1 MKITT
6 IITLITTLFLSV
18 LDAKLTIISSIA
30 PQQAFIQEIAG
41 DNADVILMVPQGTSP
56 HTYEPKPSQMKAIS
70 KADAYFKIGVE
81 FEDVWMEKFK
91 TQNPSM
97 KTVDIT
103 EGITKLQM
111 DKHHHHDDEDKEENS
126 TNKPDPHVWTSAKN
140 IKIMG
145 DNIADA
151 LVALDPKHA
160 SQYRQSQ
167 QKFAQKADKLQA
179 SLEKVLTKDYH
190 FMVFHP
196 EWGYL
201 AHDFNLHQMPIEAE
215 GKSIK
220 PKTMISLIN
229 QAKDQN
235 VTVIFT
241 SPAFSDQIAK
251 QMAHELNIKVQ
262 PASTLKK
269 EWYNNILNVAN
280 LIAKQR

>member
-1 MKITT
+1 MKLSTLIKLTT
-6 IITLITTLFLSV
+6 ILLVST

-70 KADAYFKIGVE
+70 NADAYFKIGVE
-81 FEDVWMEKFK
+81 FEDTWMEKFK

-97 KTVDIT
+97 KIVDT
-103 EGITKLQM
+103 TKGITKLQM
-111 DKHHHHDDEDKEENS
+111 DKHHHHHNESKEENS

-151 LVALDPKHA
+151 LVVLDPKHA

-167 QKFAQKADKLQA
+167 QKFAQKANKLQV

-201 AHDFNLHQMPIEAE
+201 ADDFNLHQMPIELE
-215 GKSIK
+215 GKSIN
-220 PKTMISLIN
+220 PKAMISLIKE
-229 QAKDQN
+229 AKEQN

-241 SPAFSDQIAK
+241 SPAFSDQAAK
-251 QMAHELNIKVQ
+251 QIAHELNITVQ
-262 PASTLKK
+262 SVSTLEKD
-269 EWYNNILNVAN
+269 WYNNILDVAN

>member
-1 MKITT
+1 MKLSTLIKLTT
-6 IITLITTLFLSV
+6 ILLVST

-70 KADAYFKIGVE
+70 NADAYFKIGVE
-81 FEDVWMEKFK
+81 FEDTWMEKFK

-97 KTVDIT
+97 KIVDT
-103 EGITKLQM
+103 TKGITKLQM
-111 DKHHHHDDEDKEENS
+111 DKHHHHHNESKEENS

-151 LVALDPKHA
+151 LVVLDPKHA

-167 QKFAQKADKLQA
+167 QKFAQKANKLQV

-201 AHDFNLHQMPIEAE
+201 ADDFNLHQMPIELE
-215 GKSIK
+215 GKSIN
-220 PKTMISLIN
+220 PKAMISLIKE
-229 QAKDQN
+229 AKEQN

-241 SPAFSDQIAK
+241 SPAFSDQAAK
-251 QMAHELNIKVQ
+251 QIAHELNITVQ
-262 PASTLKK
+262 SVSTLKK
-269 EWYNNILNVAN
+269 DWYNNILDVAN

>member
-1 MKITT
+1 MKLSTLIKLTT
-6 IITLITTLFLSV
+6 ILLVST

-70 KADAYFKIGVE
+70 NADAYFKIGVE
-81 FEDVWMEKFK
+81 FEDAWMDKFK

-97 KTVDIT
+97 KIVDVAA
-103 EGITKLQM
+103 GILRLQM
-111 DKHHHHDDEDKEENS
+111 DKHHHHNDKKREENS
-126 TNKPDPHVWTSAKN
+126 THKPDPHIWTSAKN
-140 IKIMG
+140 IKITG
-145 DNIADA
+145 DNITDA
-151 LVALDPKHA
+151 LITLDPKHA
-160 SQYRQSQ
+160 SEYRQSQ
-167 QKFAQKADKLQA
+167 QKFTQKTERLQA
-179 SLEKVLTKDYH
+179 SLEKVLTQDYH

-201 AHDFNLHQMPIEAE
+201 AHDFNLHQMPIELE

-220 PKTMISLIN
+220 PRAMISLIKE
-229 QAKDQN
+229 AKEQN

-251 QMAHELNIKVQ
+251 QMAHELNISVQ

-269 EWYNNILNVAN
+269 DWYSNILDVAK